1 MIEHVNWW
9 AILVCGIINW
19 VVGAIWYSPAFF
31 YNAWKT
37 ENKLTDEYI
46 KEHMKPA
53 RTYGL
58 SLVLSLLISW
68 FMAFV
73 FKDKETGGLHGALEG
88 LHFGFFF
95 CAAIFCV
102 IALFEQKTWRY
113 MAINGGYI
121 LVYFTLIGFIL
132 GAWR

>member
-1 MIEHVNWW
+1 MESQLNVW
-9 AILVCGIINW
+9 AILVCGVVNW
-19 VVGAIWYSPAFF
+19 VVGALWYSPVMF
-31 YNAWKT
+31 YNAWKI

-53 RTYGL
+53 RTYGI

-73 FKDKETGGLHGALEG
+73 FHGKATSGLDGALEG
-88 LHFGFFF
+88 LHYGVFF

-121 LVYFTLIGFIL
+121 IVYFTLIGFIL
-132 GAWR
+132 GAWK